1 MEPKIWHLEKMKAK
15 LKCWFETFDFNLPKS
30 QTKRIKPKYFAS
42 VIKLKDLKSM
52 IFEHQTIS
60 LRSLGFWSHSNPRN
74 KKPHMK
80 RKKERKKKKK
90 TWFWSLKMKKNKKR
104 EFTPWSLQ
112 KQSQF
117 SRASTSS
124 SLDHLENQNW
134 RDAKIFWLLLYAYM
148 FYR

>member
-1 MEPKIWHLEKMKAK
+1 MEICVIKTISWLWLVTKIKWSYPIKHKVVEPKIWHLEKMKAK

-74 KKPHMK
+74 KKPLMK
-80 RKKERKKKKK
+80 RKKERKKKKNMI
-90 TWFWSLKMKKNKKR
+90 LIVENEKK
-104 EFTPWSLQ
+104 
-112 KQSQF
+112 
-117 SRASTSS
+117 
-124 SLDHLENQNW
+124 
-134 RDAKIFWLLLYAYM
+134 
-148 FYR
+148 